1 MAPSVLECPNSC
13 ADPNVIMDQR
23 AIASCLDLT
32 HDLVRQRTDGPAPAK
47 YPLQIHT
54 SARSHESHLIKCLC
68 RSGNVSGRREVRS
81 STWRRR
87 SSHSPPI
94 LSLYLEN
101 HMETTTFGNVPNT
114 LDSSSNNDGVLSK
127 TTAGAHAAVNSVA
140 EAADVAARKAKPAI
154 DQVAAMAH
162 QVVEKAAASAA
173 PAADWLGEQGESLNA
188 TQKKLVSDTSA
199 YIAANPLMSVG
210 VAVLAGFLISRMI
223 RS

>member
-1 MAPSVLECPNSC
+1 M
-13 ADPNVIMDQR
+13 
-23 AIASCLDLT
+23 
-32 HDLVRQRTDGPAPAK
+32 
-47 YPLQIHT
+47 
-54 SARSHESHLIKCLC
+54 
-68 RSGNVSGRREVRS
+68 
-81 STWRRR
+81 
-87 SSHSPPI
+87 
-94 LSLYLEN
+94 EN
-101 HMETTTFGNVPNT
+101 TTFGNVPNT
-114 LDSSSNNDGVLSK
+114 FGNSSNNDGVLSK

-140 EAADVAARKAKPAI
+140 EAADGAARKAKPAI

-173 PAADWLGEQGESLNA
+173 PAADWIGEQGESLNA